1 MNSYDITDQVL
12 SQLEWYANRIAL
24 LNSQGRQDD
33 AAVLADSAQK
43 MAEFADAQEEW
54 IVVE

>member
-12 SQLEWYANRIAL
+12 SQLEWYANRIAF
-24 LNSQGRQDD
+24 LNSQGRHDD
-33 AAVLADSAQK
+33 AAVLSDSAQK
-43 MAEFADAQEEW
+43 MAEYADAQEEW